1 MQNNRK
7 TDHGMTIRIEG
18 LQDIQRAA
26 RQFVEA
32 MGERKMFAFYGP
44 MGVGKTTFIRA
55 VCEQLQVDD
64 AITSPTFAIVN
75 EYALP
80 NRDKTIYHFDF
91 YRIKSIN
98 EVYDIGYE
106 EYFFSGQPCLLE
118 WPKMIEPLLPE
129 DTVNIFITVN
139 PDNSRT
145 LKIELPD

>member
-1 MQNNRK
+1 
-7 TDHGMTIRIEG
+7 MTINIPDTD
-18 LQDIQRAA
+18 QIDRAA
-26 RQFVEA
+26 QQFLPLLD
-32 MGERKMFAFYGP
+32 KYNIFAFHGG
-44 MGVGKTTFIRA
+44 MGAGKTTFINA
-55 VCEQLQVDD
+55 LCKALGVEDP
-64 AITSPTFAIVN
+64 TGSPTFAIVN

-80 NRDKTIYHFDF
+80 NRSKTIYHFDF

-118 WPKMIEPLLPE
+118 WPEMIEPLLPE